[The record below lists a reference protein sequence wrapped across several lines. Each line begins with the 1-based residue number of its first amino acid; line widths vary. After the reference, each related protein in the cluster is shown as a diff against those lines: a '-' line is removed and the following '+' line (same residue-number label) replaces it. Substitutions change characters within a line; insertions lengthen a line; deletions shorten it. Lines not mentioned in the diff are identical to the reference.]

1 MSGHILIIDDEV
13 SIARTLRPV
22 LEAQGYTVDIAGDAR
37 EGLARAKA
45 RQVDV
50 TLLDLGLPDADGI
63 EIIRK
68 LRALNEGPIIVLS
81 ARQLEAEKVRALDEG
96 AHDYIDKPFGIEELL
111 ARLRAAIR
119 QRSAQAR
126 DATEFKSTDLWLN
139 YSTRRAQVLGEDV
152 KFSPKEFAILEELSR
167 QAGQVVTQRRLL
179 LAGWND
185 PNVDPQ
191 YLRSYIALIRQ
202 KLEEDP
208 SEPTILLTEPGV
220 GYRLVCVAS

>member
-1 MSGHILIIDDEV
+1 MSCHILIIDDEV

-22 LEAQGYTVDIAGDAR
+22 LEAQGYTVDIASDAR
-37 EGLARAKA
+37 QGLARAKA
-45 RQVDV
+45 RRVDV

-63 EIIRK
+63 DIIRK
-68 LRALNEGPIIVLS
+68 LQALNDGPVIVLS

-96 AHDYIDKPFGIEELL
+96 AQDYIDKPFGIEELL
-111 ARLRAAIR
+111 ARVRAAIR
-119 QRSAQAR
+119 QRRSQVQNANEFTSAELCL
-126 DATEFKSTDLWLN
+126 D
-139 YSTRRAQVLGEDV
+139 YSTRRARVLGEDV

-167 QAGQVVTQRRLL
+167 QAGQVVTRRRLL

-185 PNVDPQ
+185 PNVDSQ

-208 SEPTILLTEPGV
+208 AEPTILLTEPGV
-220 GYRLVCVAS
+220 GYRLICAAL